1 MTAHDWW
8 QVILRSPIEQFIYE
22 EHPSEETL
30 HRYISGELGRGG
42 QFSITALE
50 RGWLSTR
57 AEVTAH
63 LLTCARCAQLVARWR
78 TAGRKRSR
86 LKIFKEW
93 LSWGAV
99 RRQWQP
105 IPRLARALMTAQ
117 FALIL
122 GLTGLLYFKPAPL
135 FPALPSNPIATTVLP
150 PAKTSPETA
159 SPERSA
165 PQAID
170 SSNVGDLQRLMA
182 NLREADPQ
190 ERVRAA
196 QLLGESNDPRAL
208 SALSEALGSEDERVR
223 GAAAGALQKI
233 QERLFL
239 QAAQLSHMLF
249 TARLEAVEKKASE
262 SLPSPMAFYPFTVR
276 VTFRKE
282 ASARDIE
289 DLVRRFNALLT
300 YPGRDEFVLQL
311 PVSAGLNLNEII
323 RELSLHPQIKTVR
336 R

>member
-1 MTAHDWW
+1 MAERDWW
-8 QVILRSPIEQFIYE
+8 PVILGSPIEQFIYE
-22 EHPSEETL
+22 EHPSDETL
-30 HRYISGELGRGG
+30 RRYISGELGHGG

-50 RGWLSTR
+50 RGRLSTR

-63 LLTCARCAQLVARWR
+63 LLTCARCAQLVARGR
-78 TAGRKRSR
+78 TESR
-86 LKIFKEW
+86 TRPKTFKES
-93 LSWGAV
+93 LNWGAM
-99 RRQWQP
+99 RRQWQHL
-105 IPRLARALMTAQ
+105 PRPARALMTAQ

-135 FPALPSNPIATTVLP
+135 FTYPPSLENPVATTVLP
-150 PAKTSPETA
+150 PAKTSQKTS
-159 SPERSA
+159 SPERSV
-165 PQAID
+165 PQLID
-170 SSNVGDLQRLMA
+170 SSSDLQRLIT
-182 NLREADPQ
+182 NLRGADPQ
-190 ERVRAA
+190 ERERAA
-196 QLLGESNDPRAL
+196 QLLGESNDPRAI
-208 SALSEALGSEDERVR
+208 SALSEVLGSEDERLR

-249 TARLEAVEKKASE
+249 TMRLESVEKRASE
-262 SLPSPMAFYPFTVR
+262 FLQAPDPRAFYPFTVR
-276 VTFRKE
+276 VTFREE
-282 ASARDIE
+282 ASAREIE

-300 YPGRDEFVLQL
+300 YPGQEEFVLQL